1 MSMITNTRSF
11 LRDFAE
17 YKMKVRR
24 GETVR
29 IKDREGEYI
38 FMAVSHKRRSL
49 LGAAKG
55 LISSTDDLSSP
66 TLQNSDW
73 KPGL

>member
-1 MSMITNTRSF
+1 MNTTTRSF
-11 LRDFAE
+11 LRDFAAH
-17 YKMKVRR
+17 KAKARR

-38 FMAVSHKRRSL
+38 FMAVSLKRRSL

-55 LISSTDDLSSP
+55 LIRSTDDLSSP
-66 TLQNSDW
+66 TLQDSEW